1 MIYLDFAAT
10 TPIHP
15 EVLEIYT
22 QVASKYYGNASSLH
36 DEGSSAKQIIEASSK
51 VIAAAFNGSPKGL
64 SFTSGATES
73 NHLAIQALLE
83 GRTDGKKEIISSRM
97 EHSSVINVLQKL
109 SDEGYTIL
117 WVNVNKNGTIDF
129 NHFNELLSNKTALVT
144 IQHVNSELGVVQPIE
159 EIGKKLRDM
168 DVLFHSDCVQSFGK
182 IPIDVSGW
190 NIDAISISAHKIY
203 GPKGVG
209 AVWIHPET
217 NWKPMFKDPDQVKA
231 LRFGTLNSPG
241 IAGFAAAIKTMLSI
255 QEREYNRLIKL
266 STSLVEELKNKA
278 PNLIVEGAELEQ
290 SPYILGLRFSGIEG
304 QYLMLECNQAGL
316 AISTGSACQ
325 VGSEKPN
332 RSLKAIGKSDEEA
345 REFVRLSFG
354 FDVKEH
360 HISVIIEK
368 IGVILS
374 RHYSKITRS
383 IES

>member
-83 GRTDGKKEIISSRM
+83 GRKDGKKEIISSRM

-144 IQHVNSELGVVQPIE
+144 IQHVNSELGVMQPIE
-159 EIGKKLRDM
+159 EIGK
-168 DVLFHSDCVQSFGK
+168 G
-182 IPIDVSGW
+182 
-190 NIDAISISAHKIY
+190 
-203 GPKGVG
+203 
-209 AVWIHPET
+209 
-217 NWKPMFKDPDQVKA
+217 
-231 LRFGTLNSPG
+231 
-241 IAGFAAAIKTMLSI
+241 
-255 QEREYNRLIKL
+255 
-266 STSLVEELKNKA
+266 
-278 PNLIVEGAELEQ
+278 
-290 SPYILGLRFSGIEG
+290 
-304 QYLMLECNQAGL
+304 
-316 AISTGSACQ
+316 
-325 VGSEKPN
+325 
-332 RSLKAIGKSDEEA
+332 
-345 REFVRLSFG
+345 
-354 FDVKEH
+354 
-360 HISVIIEK
+360 
-368 IGVILS
+368 
-374 RHYSKITRS
+374 
-383 IES
+383 